1 MAERLITR
9 AELQANLGPI
19 LDSVERGETVI
30 LIDNQ
35 PGRPPSRRVA
45 LVSAAAF
52 DQVMGAPHDR
62 HKVETTVG
70 GVAGGL
76 VAGTGSAVS
85 SLTGNP
91 AVAQGARKLGRRLGR
106 ALAVGMHA
114 MNEPK
119 QPPKH

>member
-1 MAERLITR
+1 MAQRLVTR
-9 AELQANLGPI
+9 AELEAKLDSI

-30 LIDNQ
+30 LVDDQ

-52 DQVMGAPHDR
+52 DQLTGSPHES
-62 HKVETTVG
+62 HKVEKTVG

-76 VAGTGSAVS
+76 VAGTGTAVS

-91 AVAQGARKLGRRLGR
+91 AVAQGARKLGRRFGR
-106 ALAVGMHA
+106 ALAVGIEA
-114 MNEPK
+114 LNEPK
-119 QPPKH
+119 KPPSR